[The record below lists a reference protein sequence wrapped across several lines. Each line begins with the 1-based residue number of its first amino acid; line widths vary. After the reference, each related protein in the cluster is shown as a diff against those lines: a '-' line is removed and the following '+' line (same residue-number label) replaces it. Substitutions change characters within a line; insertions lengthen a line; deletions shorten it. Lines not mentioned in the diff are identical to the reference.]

1 MRCFNANV
9 YDENGN
15 EVFKLD
21 NLVNSHQVIG
31 EEFKSTIRRFEVSE
45 DFLNKV
51 KINDYIELKFKIRD
65 TDLTMEGHI
74 VEINGNIISVEL
86 N

>member
-45 DFLNKV
+45 DFLNKI
-51 KINDYIELKFKIRD
+51 KINDYIELKLKIRD

>member
-15 EVFKLD
+15 EIFKLD

-45 DFLNKV
+45 DFLNKI
-51 KINDYIELKFKIRD
+51 KINDYIELKLKIRD

>member
-45 DFLNKV
+45 DFLNKI
-51 KINDYIELKFKIRD
+51 KINDYIELKLKIRD
-65 TDLTMEGHI
+65 TDLTMEGYI

>member
-21 NLVNSHQVIG
+21 NLVNSHQIIG

-45 DFLNKV
+45 DFLNKI
-51 KINDYIELKFKIRD
+51 KINDYIELKLKIRD
-65 TDLTMEGHI
+65 TDLTMEGYI